1 MTISIPISIPPQAID
16 ELERATSKERVLS
29 APEDL
34 LVFEYDA
41 TIERGTPTVV
51 VLPDTAVEI
60 GAILRI
66 ARKYDLPVIPRGA
79 GTGLSG
85 GAVSAVGGIL
95 IVMTRMSRILEVDTD
110 NQTALVQPGV
120 VNLELSKAVAKH
132 GLYYAPDPSSQR
144 ACTIGGNVAE
154 NAGGPHCLA
163 YGVTTNHVLG
173 LEIVLADGSIVWTG
187 GAARDLPGYDLT
199 GAVVGSEGTLC
210 IVTKALVR
218 LSRTPESVRTLLAI
232 FESIEDATNAVTAII
247 SAGLIPAALEMLDNA
262 IIQAVEPAFHV
273 GYPLDAGAVLLIEV
287 EGLAEATAED
297 AAKARAIS
305 LENGA
310 REVRE
315 AIDPADR
322 ERLWA
327 GRKGAISAIGR
338 IVPNYYV
345 LDGVVPRTKLP
356 EVMARVAEISERH
369 GLPVA
374 NVFHAGD
381 GNLHPNILFDDRIPG
396 ASKRVL
402 DCGEEIMRAC
412 VEAGGTI
419 TGEHGVGLEKRDF
432 MPWIFTEADMEAMHR
447 LKTVFGADQ
456 RFNPCKAFPTSK
468 GCGEIHSGPLQAF
481 GPDAFV

>member
-1 MTISIPISIPPQAID
+1 MTDRIPPEAIS
-16 ELERATSKERVLS
+16 ELEQALAPGRVLS

-34 LVFEYDA
+34 LVYEYDA
-41 TIERGTPTVV
+41 TIERGRPTVV
-51 VLPDTAVEI
+51 VLPDHAGEI
-60 GAILRI
+60 AAALRI

-85 GAVSAVGGIL
+85 GAVSAVGGL
-95 IVMTRMSRILEVDTD
+95 LLVMSRMNRILEVDVE
-110 NQTALVQPGV
+110 NRTALVQPGV
-120 VNLELSKAVAKH
+120 VNLELSQAVAQY

-144 ACTIGGNVAE
+144 ACTIGGNVSE

-173 LEIVLADGSIVWTG
+173 LELVLGDGEIVWTG
-187 GAARDLPGYDLT
+187 GVARDVPGYDLA

-210 IVTKALVR
+210 VVTRVLVR
-218 LSRTPESVRTLLAI
+218 LSRLPESTRTLLGV
-232 FESIEDATNAVTAII
+232 FESIDDATRAVSGII
-247 SAGLIPAALEMLDNA
+247 ASGLIPAALEMLDNA

-287 EGLAEATAED
+287 EGLTEATAED
-297 AAKARAIS
+297 ASHARAVC

-315 AIDPADR
+315 AVDPADR
-322 ERLWA
+322 ERLWS
-327 GRKGAISAIGR
+327 GRKGAISAVGR
-338 IVPNYYV
+338 LHPNYYV

-356 EVMARVAEISERH
+356 EVMARVAEVSAEFDI
-369 GLPVA
+369 PVA

-381 GNLHPNILFDDRIPG
+381 GNLHPLIMFDERVPG
-396 ASKRVL
+396 ASQRVL
-402 DCGEEIMRAC
+402 ACGEAIMRVC
-412 VEAGGTI
+412 VDAGGTI

-432 MPWIFTEADMEAMHR
+432 MPWIFSDADMDAMLR
-447 LKTVFGADQ
+447 LKNVFGAGE

-468 GCGEIHSGPLQAF
+468 GCGEIHSTALQAF
-481 GPDAFV
+481 GADAFI